1 MVLGSN
7 TSLGFLPNQ
16 VLNELLDA
24 CLELWIDLWRGL
36 HGFRALIALFLF
48 LGLRAVALRS
58 VILGVLGPVFLLG
71 GYFLPFA
78 GEAENAGLDAVQV
91 SEQEQRLP
99 AAIAPEARAQVAL
112 PGKRLEDLHVGL
124 GEPRLPE
131 MPRHAL

>member
-78 GEAENAGLDAVQV
+78 GEAENAGLDAVLLGPV
-91 SEQEQRLP
+91 IRLV
-99 AAIAPEARAQVAL
+99 ARPVVL
-112 PGKRLEDLHVGL
+112 LDLVDLLHVDLHLAYLSDFDLHHLVV
-124 GEPRLPE
+124 
-131 MPRHAL
+131 A